1 MDIISHGLI
10 NNLIYQDLPNNARYA
25 SIAFGI
31 LPDAISFS
39 SVYNL
44 EFLKKVL
51 FFKKIPHSYIPA
63 RVFQVYKITHSLVF
77 WSIIFVILMLL
88 DLQVWAIAWSGW
100 AVHILIDIFTHSAKS
115 FPTKI
120 FWPISDW
127 HYSGFTWSTKRFMI
141 FQLIL
146 LVLAYAI
153 FYKN

>member
-10 NNLIYQDLPNNARYA
+10 NNLIYQELPQPARISA
-25 SIAFGI
+25 IAFGI
-31 LPDAISFS
+31 LPDLISFS
-39 SVYNL
+39 SVYKI

-51 FFKKIPHSYIPA
+51 FFKKIPHSYIPSA
-63 RVFQVYKITHSLVF
+63 VFTVYKFTHSLIF
-77 WSIIFVILMLL
+77 WALIWGVLWSL
-88 DLQVWAIAWSGW
+88 DLRVWAIAWTGW
-100 AVHILIDIFTHSAKS
+100 AVHIFIDIFTHSAKS

-146 LVLAYAI
+146 LLLAYAI
-153 FYKN
+153 FYRN